1 MLSQSG
7 IFHATSPIKRNLLNT
22 IFPPTP
28 VSGGHQIRICLVKS
42 MRKKKT
48 TAVELSGEL
57 GLHPSTV
64 YRLRNAYPD
73 SAPPFNETERW
84 REFCLA
90 HLVSSEAT
98 TRLLVK
104 AVSGP
109 SR

>member
-1 MLSQSG
+1 
-7 IFHATSPIKRNLLNT
+7 
-22 IFPPTP
+22 
-28 VSGGHQIRICLVKS
+28 

-48 TAVELSGEL
+48 TAAELSKEL
-57 GLHPSTV
+57 GLSMATV

-73 SAPPFNETERW
+73 LAPPFSETERW
-84 REFCLA
+84 RQFCLE

-104 AVSGP
+104 TVSGP